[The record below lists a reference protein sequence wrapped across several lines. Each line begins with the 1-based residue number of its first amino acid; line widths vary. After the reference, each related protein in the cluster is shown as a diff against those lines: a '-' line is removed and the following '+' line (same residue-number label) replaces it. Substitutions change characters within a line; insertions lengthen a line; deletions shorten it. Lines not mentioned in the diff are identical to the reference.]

1 LKCWNRRIAVNEKIK
16 KEFAAWQK
24 IRDNIIAMVNW
35 QFTPDNTRVKLP
47 RHYPTLELTRH
58 EGSRF
63 IITF

>member
-35 QFTPDNTRVKLP
+35 QFTPDNTRVKLH
-47 RHYPTLELTRH
+47 RLYPTLELTKL
-58 EGSRF
+58 EGSRY